1 MKVSAVNLNYA
12 TQKSLNKRIADVT
25 PPQEPATT
33 PTGMSMITFK
43 GGNKAQAIEWCY
55 ENKPY
60 FQNGGVA
67 TAVTDRRTL
76 RVSDAD
82 PTVTPEMRKNIMT
95 QPLKSKAFAMPI
107 YNGSLVY
114 DHSKGLLTSVDV
126 PKIPTGLP
134 ETSAFKQFEGE
145 YCLINHPKF
154 REYANVTDF
163 LNNEDKIN
171 PLTKQS
177 NVRLNNQVFILK
189 DVTGSPKK
197 MDFGGVSSD
206 KNGGETAIK
215 LFRVH
220 WFDDKA
226 KRLVPTNDFQ
236 IFSDV
241 HASWKK
247 PYEGGGYSSSAGVFA
262 QSWKGDGDARGAKAF
277 VELTE
282 RICEEM
288 SKDGEK
294 FDPATI
300 VCNDSQASYSVEYMA
315 EKAAKG
321 DPFWQGKKP
330 TVIGHNMGDGY
341 IGKTSYM
348 NMFINIADKEL
359 RDAVSKDPKFMDAV
373 IEGGNSV
380 ENYFKKL
387 IPDSMKDA
395 QDGVSAFNN
404 ALHYAELG
412 YVPTVSS
419 VSEGYVDKLVR
430 DPSFAPA
437 THDKLKKLY
446 DQGVLVGILNSMED
460 LGMDPYSP
468 GIGGYYKEEYVLP
481 ELDGFASKK
490 IPVMKT
496 FDKNLVNENSVDINH
511 VRDIKRQNKI
521 SLFER
526 LNQKTLKHLEALKD
540 VPGHEY
546 DMATIIAGKADKKV
560 EVYGYIDDRFLN
572 EVKKPN
578 SDVKLLTAWG
588 RCDTQKGLDTVL
600 ESFEKYILGVG
611 KGDKNTVLVLGGEL
625 DGTADE
631 KAIRKVINRMSEN
644 PELKGRFAFLNGFAP
659 NKPLASAAD
668 FAVFPS
674 RFAPCELTDLE
685 AMKVFCSPIV
695 TNCQGLAQKNFDA
708 TFEGDPGRVTGYM
721 TKHEYSMD
729 KLEDL
734 RNALPENSNSKNVL
748 NRQDFDKAVKKFRD
762 KISYDNVIK
771 HGQSLTEQEID
782 NRILS
787 SGELNY
793 KYNFEILRPFRDQV
807 ISDELAGCYER
818 ALITDRNK
826 DIQTQMVKNHLKQYT
841 DWERNGKLNKSGK
854 SSAQLYRE
862 YHFQRDGKPI
872 QESDTLL
879 YKLRQ
884 QCKDILDS
892 YRNGKNK
899 TPKVGETKGD
909 GGTKPEGSWVK
920 FKGWLKKNKT
930 AAIITGSAVAVAGL
944 GYVGYK
950 QGWFNTKPT
959 EENKKDGNLSAVV

>member
-1 MKVSAVNLNYA
+1 MCKELSMKINAISADYSALRAKNVKSTKILN
-12 TQKSLNKRIADVT
+12 QPQQVDV
-25 PPQEPATT
+25 PQGVT
-33 PTGMSMITFK
+33 MISFK
-43 GGNKAQAIEWCY
+43 GGNKAQAIEWCV

-60 FQNGGVA
+60 FQTGGVA
-67 TAVTDRRTL
+67 TAISDRRTL
-76 RVSDAD
+76 RVSEAD
-82 PTVTPEMRKNIMT
+82 PIVTPEIRKNIMT
-95 QPLKSKAFAMPI
+95 NPLKSKAFAMPI

-114 DHSKGLLTSVDV
+114 KDGLQTGVEV

-154 REYANVTDF
+154 REYANVADF
-163 LNNEDKIN
+163 LKNEDKIN

-177 NVRLNNQVFILK
+177 NVKINNNVFILK
-189 DVTGSPKK
+189 DVTGSPRK
-197 MDFGGVSSD
+197 MDFGGTLSNE
-206 KNGGETAIK
+206 KAGETDIK
-215 LFRVH
+215 LFRVN
-220 WFDDKA
+220 WYDDKA
-226 KRLVPTNDFQ
+226 KKLVPTNDFQ
-236 IFSDV
+236 IFTDV

-247 PYEGGGYSSSAGVFA
+247 PYEGGGYASTPGVFA
-262 QSWKGDGDARGAKAF
+262 QSWKGDGDARSAKAF
-277 VELTE
+277 VELTD
-282 RICEEM
+282 RLCEVM
-288 SKDGEK
+288 SEGGEK

-321 DPFWQGKKP
+321 DSFWKGKKA

-348 NMFINIADKEL
+348 NMFVNIADKDL
-359 RDAVSKDPKFMDAV
+359 REAVSKDPEYINALIAGEDKV
-373 IEGGNSV
+373 NE
-380 ENYFKKL
+380 YFRKL

-395 QDGVSAFNN
+395 QGGVSAFRN

-419 VSEGYVDKLVR
+419 VSEPYVEKLVR

-437 THDKLKKLY
+437 THDTLAKLY
-446 DQGVLVGILNSMED
+446 QKGILVGILNSMED
-460 LGMDPYSP
+460 VGMDPYTP
-468 GIGGYYKEEYVLP
+468 GIGGYYKEEYTLP
-481 ELDGFASKK
+481 EVAGYKSKK

-496 FDKNLVNENSVDINH
+496 YDKNLVNENHVDINH
-511 VRDIKRQNKI
+511 VREIKRQNKI

-526 LNQKTLKHLEALKD
+526 LNQETLKHLEALKD
-540 VPGHEY
+540 IPGHEY

-560 EVYGYIDDRFLN
+560 EVYGYIDDRFLA
-572 EVKKPN
+572 EAKKPN

-600 ESFEKYILGVG
+600 ESFEKYVHGAG
-611 KGDKNTVLVLGGEL
+611 KNDKNTVLVLGGEL
-625 DGTADE
+625 NGTADE

-685 AMKVFCSPIV
+685 SMKVFCSPIV

-708 TFEGDPGRVTGYM
+708 TFEGDVGRVTGYK

-734 RNALPENSNSKNVL
+734 RNALPEKSESKNVL
-748 NRQDFDKAVKKFRD
+748 DRQNFDKTIKKFRD
-762 KISYDNVIK
+762 QISYDNVIK
-771 HGQSLTEQEID
+771 RGKSLTEQEID
-782 NRILS
+782 NKILTD
-787 SGELNY
+787 GGLNY

-826 DIQTQMVKNHLKQYT
+826 DIQTQMVQNHLKQYT
-841 DWERNGKLNKSGK
+841 DWERNGELNKSKK

-862 YHFQRDGKPI
+862 LHFQRDGKEI
-872 QESDTLL
+872 KEADTLL
-879 YKLRQ
+879 YKLKE
-884 QCKDILDS
+884 QCKNSGLYERI
-892 YRNGKNK
+892 KNAEP
-899 TPKVGETKGD
+899 TN
-909 GGTKPEGSWVK
+909 GGTVVSAPEGEKGIAKW
-920 FKGWLKKNKT
+920 FKAHKK
-930 AAIITGSAVAVAGL
+930 ASIITGSALGVAAL
-944 GYVGYK
+944 GFAGYK
-950 QGWFNTKPT
+950 AGWFSPKFKNEDKP
-959 EENKKDGNLSAVV
+959 NHVSCVG